1 MRAVFNPMNKQPT
14 VDTAQMKQIWNKL
27 ENSPPNWLLAPLL
40 FYQTNDWLSV
50 ILMVSVGL
58 VLDLLLEQRRQHH
71 GGRAGVLQLGELVE
85 IAGVRAGRR
94 H

>member
-58 VLDLLLEQRRQHH
+58 V
-71 GGRAGVLQLGELVE
+71 
-85 IAGVRAGRR
+85 IAAVVIGDIAIRTVVR
-94 H
+94 